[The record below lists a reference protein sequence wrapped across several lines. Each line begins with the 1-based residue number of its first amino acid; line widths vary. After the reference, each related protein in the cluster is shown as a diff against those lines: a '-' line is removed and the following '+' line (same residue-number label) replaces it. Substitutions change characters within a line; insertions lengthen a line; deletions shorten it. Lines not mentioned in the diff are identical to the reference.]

1 MPALTLTEWISLVDA
16 RLHAPLQAEA
26 AQWVERPL
34 ALLPKASQVV
44 LVGHRA
50 AGNSTVLPVVAALLG
65 RRGYDLDHEIE
76 WWWNRPVRDW
86 VAADEPGFRQSERE
100 AYARIPLQAVVAVG
114 GGFWS
119 NHAALLRGALVVEVP
134 ISFETYCERLRE
146 DRGRPRLMPLV
157 SLDEELRQVFEK
169 REAVHRRLP
178 RLSWV
183 EFWLRQHAGFRP
195 KRMVT
200 LPAGAD
206 AERFAVRAFQKGA
219 DAVEVRTDLSDPQTP
234 VAAVADILPVWASS
248 RGSAVPMHW
257 RPHLSGTDV
266 PKGEGPGALA
276 SFHSLEP
283 LTTAQALEVWERFDG
298 PALIKHVEPLG
309 APERFPEVLH
319 TQARLIDRFGSD
331 RVTVLVTGATALP
344 FRCVLA
350 RRNALDYLAFD
361 ADFAAAPG
369 QRLLE
374 DSVREYRSPVLRA
387 QRLGI
392 VGSDIRHSRSPR
404 VHPQPFDRI
413 EWPAN
418 ADVAP
423 LLEAL
428 RPYYR
433 GLAITHPF
441 KRAVAKALNSA
452 LNSVNTVWRDA
463 GHWQGSNTDVEGA
476 RVVLA
481 ALKASSVTVLGNGG
495 AADALDLAAA
505 HLQLGCRFVRRA
517 DIGAKPLTG
526 TCVWTWPTHV
536 PVPDALRFEGAK
548 VAVIAYGHAARTI
561 KRQIIER
568 GGTPLLLGHRWFVAQ
583 ARGQRARWEL

>member
-1 MPALTLTEWISLVDA
+1 MVAPTLKEWLSLVDA
-16 RLHAPLQAEA
+16 RLHAQLQAEA
-26 AQWVERPL
+26 AQRAAQSP
-34 ALLPKASQVV
+34 ALLPRASQVV

-50 AGNSTVLPVVAALLG
+50 AGKSTVLPVVAALLG

-86 VAADEPGFRQSERE
+86 VTADEPGFRQAERE
-100 AYARIPLQAVVAVG
+100 AYGRIPLHAVVAVG

-119 NHAALLRGALVVEVP
+119 NHASLLRGALVVEVP

-146 DRGRPRLMPLV
+146 DGDRPRLMPQL
-157 SLDEELRQVFEK
+157 SLEEELRQVFEK
-169 REAVHRRLP
+169 REAMHHRLP

-195 KRMVT
+195 KRIVT
-200 LPAGAD
+200 LPPGAD
-206 AERFAVRAFQKGA
+206 AERFALRALKKGA
-219 DAVEVRTDLSDPQTP
+219 DVLEVRTDLSDPQTP
-234 VAAVADILPVWASS
+234 VGTVADMVPVWASS
-248 RGSAVPMHW
+248 RGSAVPAHW

-266 PKGEGPGALA
+266 PQGEGSGTLA
-276 SFHSLEP
+276 SFHSPEP
-283 LTTAQALEVWERFDG
+283 LTTTQALAVWERFEG
-298 PALIKHVEPLG
+298 PALVKHVEPLG
-309 APERFPEVLH
+309 APERFSEVLH
-319 TQARLIDRFGSD
+319 TQAGLIERFGAD
-331 RVTVLVTGATALP
+331 RVTVLVTGAAALP

-350 RRNALDYLAFD
+350 RQNALDYVALD
-361 ADFAAAPG
+361 PDFAAAPG

-374 DSVREYRSPVLRA
+374 DSVREYRLPVLRA

-392 VGSDIRHSRSPR
+392 IGSDIRNSRSPR

-418 ADVAP
+418 ADVAS

-441 KRAVAKALNSA
+441 KRVVAKALNSA
-452 LNSVNTVWRDA
+452 LNSVNTAWRDA

-476 RVVLA
+476 RVVLE
-481 ALKASSVTVLGNGG
+481 ALKPVSVTVLGNGG

-505 HLQLGCRFVRRA
+505 HLQLECRFVRRA
-517 DIGAKPLTG
+517 EVTAQPLTG
-526 TCVWTWPTHV
+526 TCVWTWPSYL

-548 VAVIAYGHAARTI
+548 VAVIAYGNAARTI
-561 KRQIIER
+561 KRQILER
-568 GGTPLLLGHRWFVAQ
+568 GGSPLLLGHRWFIAQ
-583 ARGQRARWEL
+583 ARGQRARWDL